1 MALAAPVGAYLVA
14 ARQFSGRIKDSDAT
28 ELWTESRSIRE
39 WSAERVKELSEH
51 IAILET
57 RLNEIEEK
65 NSALVEEN
73 QRLTSELTYLKWERT
88 NAPRRRRYD
97 PPRR

>member
-1 MALAAPVGAYLVA
+1 M
-14 ARQFSGRIKDSDAT
+14 SGRIKDSDAT

-39 WSAERVKELSEH
+39 WSAARVKELSDH
-51 IAILET
+51 IAILEA

-65 NSALVEEN
+65 NYALVEEN
-73 QRLTSELTYLKWERT
+73 RRLHSELEYIKWERV